1 MVQAV
6 WAVLSSLSI
15 LTLINSFLENWDALF
30 VRSLRFWALGFAYQ
44 RTDLTI
50 YHAII
55 FFWLTGNGNKCD
67 KKIDLAV
74 ILDVSASIGEEN
86 FHLAKDFAKELA
98 KRFALSKNQVRMS
111 VTTYSQYIKIMAKFS
126 DYYDEKSIENT
137 LDKSLYE
144 ASSTG
149 TGKTLEAVNFEVFS
163 VKTGARIGR
172 PGKQQPFLISLE
184 PANLQLEPLISNSK

>member
-1 MVQAV
+1 M
-6 WAVLSSLSI
+6 
-15 LTLINSFLENWDALF
+15 
-30 VRSLRFWALGFAYQ
+30 
-44 RTDLTI
+44 
-50 YHAII
+50 
-55 FFWLTGNGNKCD
+55 
-67 KKIDLAV
+67 AV
-74 ILDVSASIGEEN
+74 ILDASASIGEEN

-98 KRFALSKNQVRMS
+98 KRFALSRNQVRMS
-111 VTTYSQYIKIMAKFS
+111 VITYSQYIKIMAKFS
-126 DYYDEKSIENT
+126 DYYDEKSIENS